1 MMEDFGKLSEYEY
14 SRMFEVFESKK
25 KKIKDHFESTKDI
38 LSITYDRILEVLEN
52 TEDKFDFSLSLKH

>member
-1 MMEDFGKLSEYEY
+1 
-14 SRMFEVFESKK
+14 MFEVFESKK

-52 TEDKFDFSLSLKH
+52 TEEKFDFSLSLKP